1 MADAEKY
8 AEYKIARKRSKIH
21 GNGVF
26 AIAPIRKGEFIV
38 RYKGKLMSHEAAD
51 AQRWGDVGSGH
62 TFLFTLNEQYII
74 DANQGGNVA
83 RWLNCSCDPNC
94 VAFVHD
100 DESGDPKKEKVIIE
114 ALRAIKPGEELT
126 YDYGIVLEERYTK
139 ALKAI
144 WACKCGSPKC
154 TGTMLR
160 GKG

>member
-1 MADAEKY
+1 MAKSEKY
-8 AEYKIARKRSKIH
+8 AEHKIARRRSKIH

-38 RYKGKLMSHEAAD
+38 RYKGKVVTHEEAD
-51 AQRWGDVGSGH
+51 KQRGGDVGSGH
-62 TFLFTLNEQYII
+62 TFLFTLNETYLI
-74 DANQGGNVA
+74 DANRGGNVA

-100 DESGDPKKEKVIIE
+100 DDSGDPKKEKVIIE

-139 ALKAI
+139 VLKDI

-160 GKG
+160 TKG